1 MLLLIT
7 KMKSIDLKKIPFW
20 ISLLAVLAVVYDL
33 GFNQTEAMDLI
44 LKGIYLVNFLFATV
58 SLLVLYPFKK
68 TRPKPKVWFFDLI
81 YLTFL
86 VFAIGILFGHQV
98 PYFHHPNTWKYLTV
112 IFIFIRE
119 FSILKINFS
128 RQYLNPAQLFI
139 ISFLLIILGG
149 MLMLLL
155 PNATYSNL
163 KPIDA
168 LFTSTSAVCV
178 TGLAVVD
185 TGTYFTTFGQVIILI
200 LIQIGGIGI
209 MTFTSY
215 FSYFFRG
222 GSSYEN
228 QIMLREMTN
237 SEKVA
242 EVFGTLKKILLLT
255 FIIELGGALI
265 IFYSLDTNIIPNF
278 LDRAFFAGF
287 HSVSA
292 FCNAGFSTLTYGFY
306 DVGFR
311 FNYSI
316 MLCLSFLIIMGGIG
330 FPILLNF
337 LTYFKHLLINRIR
350 TIGKKSRYQH
360 KPWILNMNTRI
371 VVLTTGIL
379 LLFGFVVVFIL
390 EFNTTLY
397 EHDVFGKIVTAFFTS
412 VAARTA
418 GFNSVDMS
426 ALTFASTMIIIFL
439 MWVGASPGGTGGGIK
454 TTTFAIGT
462 LNFLSIAKGKDRI
475 EIFGREISNSSI
487 KRAFATISLSL
498 IVIGVS
504 VFFISI
510 FDRDTGL
517 LEIAFESFSAYST
530 TGLSLGITSTLSSGS
545 KVVII
550 ICMFIGRVSM
560 LTILIAIYRKV
571 RFQKYRYPAEEI
583 LIN

>member
-1 MLLLIT
+1 
-7 KMKSIDLKKIPFW
+7 
-20 ISLLAVLAVVYDL
+20 
-33 GFNQTEAMDLI
+33 
-44 LKGIYLVNFLFATV
+44 
-58 SLLVLYPFKK
+58 
-68 TRPKPKVWFFDLI
+68 
-81 YLTFL
+81 
-86 VFAIGILFGHQV
+86 
-98 PYFHHPNTWKYLTV
+98 
-112 IFIFIRE
+112 
-119 FSILKINFS
+119 
-128 RQYLNPAQLFI
+128 
-139 ISFLLIILGG
+139 
-149 MLMLLL
+149 
-155 PNATYSNL
+155 
-163 KPIDA
+163 
-168 LFTSTSAVCV
+168 
-178 TGLAVVD
+178 
-185 TGTYFTTFGQVIILI
+185 
-200 LIQIGGIGI
+200 
-209 MTFTSY
+209 
-215 FSYFFRG
+215 
-222 GSSYEN
+222 
-228 QIMLREMTN
+228 
-237 SEKVA
+237 
-242 EVFGTLKKILLLT
+242 
-255 FIIELGGALI
+255 
-265 IFYSLDTNIIPNF
+265 
-278 LDRAFFAGF
+278 
-287 HSVSA
+287 
-292 FCNAGFSTLTYGFY
+292 
-306 DVGFR
+306 
-311 FNYSI
+311 
-316 MLCLSFLIIMGGIG
+316 
-330 FPILLNF
+330 
-337 LTYFKHLLINRIR
+337 
-350 TIGKKSRYQH
+350 
-360 KPWILNMNTRI
+360 MNTRI